1 MSAYQRLL
9 TEYARPED
17 VTRFDKRR
25 RVTRVS
31 PSTKVSLHQSE
42 KRLRWLKD
50 EAYGNSKYKS
60 TEFNVRRSHIS
71 NRKLQM
77 TLEKDVLSFAK
88 HHGNSCDVVERK
100 QRQLYEEQLKRSGL
114 CEIHSLSIHYHPLHL
129 NYPQSRASLYYKTKL
144 TVTWTL
150 DFFCQTNFTSL

>member
-9 TEYARPED
+9 TEYARPDD
-17 VTRFDKRR
+17 VRRFGGRKRLAGA
-25 RVTRVS
+25 S
-31 PSTKVSLHQSE
+31 PPTKASLHQSE

-77 TLEKDVLSFAK
+77 TLEKDILSFAK

-100 QRQLYEEQLKRSGL
+100 QRQLYEEQLKREGL
-114 CEIHSLSIHYHPLHL
+114 CVKANYFPLL
-129 NYPQSRASLYYKTKL
+129 RASLYHKPKSCCLLYGRLKIIFLQVRTTKDCKGL
-144 TVTWTL
+144 
-150 DFFCQTNFTSL
+150 